1 VVSYAEDGGGGGG
14 GGSSDEFS
22 MREKKKARDHTCN
35 FRNDGIAI

>member
-1 VVSYAEDGGGGGG
+1 MVSYAEDGG